1 MKKVLLGGFIFFDL
15 VLVGGSGFI
24 LYSYISRKMPV
35 KSWSALGTSKA
46 ATAPAKETNA
56 LTASPDKKIGGNPP
70 VPGATGD
77 SSMRKILFS
86 YRSPR
91 SKQVSIRADFTGW
104 KAEPMQ
110 KAANGTWTYQ
120 AQLTPGEYAYCFTA
134 DDKTFKD
141 PFNKRTKQIG
151 RTAVSAI
158 VVEAGPAKAIK

>member
-1 MKKVLLGGFIFFDL
+1 MKKVLLGGFIFFDV
-15 VLVGGSGFI
+15 VLIGGSGFV
-24 LYSYISRKMPV
+24 LFTYITHKMPAR
-35 KSWSALGTSKA
+35 SWNVLGSSKA
-46 ATAPAKETNA
+46 AAAPVKDTNS
-56 LTASPDKKIGGNPP
+56 LTSSPDKKIGGPAA
-70 VPGATGD
+70 PGASAD
-77 SSMRKILFS
+77 SAMRKILFS
-86 YRSPR
+86 YRSPH

-104 KAEPMQ
+104 KAEPMK

-158 VVEAGPAKAIK
+158 VVEATPAKPSK